1 MSLLKSFF
9 ALTFVRVYLIA
20 QISTRAVVTLYAILY
35 QQIDLLE
42 LPGIFLSGVAND
54 FVSIFYAFPVVLL
67 LSLLIRLLFR
77 KCNKSLLTLAIFGYF
92 ALVVSMIFNLISEL
106 SFWDEFSTRYNF
118 IAVDYLIYTQEII
131 GTLRES
137 LPFAEIIFSIFA
149 LSVIICLLSWRC
161 LVENKESNYISDLK
175 LIAISLLISCACFKF
190 YNSEKFALSN
200 NIYAVELGKNG
211 PYEFVSAFRNNELD
225 YLKFYPQLEEK
236 EAMDIVR
243 AQIKQSNQEFLNT
256 DSIERNTKGMGTSHK
271 YNVIFITMESMS
283 AEFMA
288 AFGNRDNI
296 TPNLDRLAKESLFFT
311 NLYATGTRTVRGLEA
326 VTLGVPPLP
335 GSSIVRRKNNTG
347 LFNIGSVFRSKG
359 YSANFI
365 VGGYSYFDNLGSY
378 FSGNGF
384 AVTDRADLSP
394 EEISFSN
401 IWGVADE
408 DILTKAL
415 KISDDLYSQNKP
427 FFSLIMTTSNHR
439 PYTFP
444 EGRIDLPSGGGRKA
458 AVKYSDYAVGK
469 FIKDAKSKKWFD
481 NTIFVITAD
490 HCASSAGKTELP
502 IGKYHIPLIIYAP
515 KIIKP
520 RVINNFSSQIDIP
533 ATVLGLLN
541 FDYKSKFIGRDI
553 LNSPANRAF
562 IGTYQLLGYVK
573 DDHLIVLSP
582 RSEPKSYAI
591 AFSNIDP
598 RSYLMTEAI
607 SFYQTTYK
615 LLKEGKMG
623 E

>member
-1 MSLLKSFF
+1 MSLIKSFF
-9 ALTFVRVYLIA
+9 ALTFVKVYLIA
-20 QISTRAVVTLYAILY
+20 QISTRVVVTLYAMFY
-35 QQIDLLE
+35 QQIDFQE

-54 FVSIFYAFPVVLL
+54 FISIFYALPVILL
-67 LSLLIRLLFR
+67 ISLLIRLFFR
-77 KCNKSLLTLAIFGYF
+77 QCNQSLLTLAVFGYF

-137 LPFAEIIFSIFA
+137 LPFTEIIFSIFA
-149 LSVIICLLSWRC
+149 LSIIICLLSWRC
-161 LVENKESNYISDLK
+161 LVKNKESNYISDLK
-175 LIAISLLISCACFKF
+175 LIAISLLISSACFKF
-190 YNSEKFALSN
+190 YNSERFALSH

-225 YLKFYPQLEEK
+225 YLKFYPHLEEK
-236 EAMDIVR
+236 EALDIVR
-243 AQIKQSNQEFLNT
+243 AQVKQSNQKFLDT
-256 DSIERNTKGMGTSHK
+256 DSIERNTKGMAAPHK
-271 YNVIFITMESMS
+271 YNVIFVTIESMS

-288 AFGNRDNI
+288 AFGNKDNI

-335 GSSIVRRKNNTG
+335 GSSIVRRDNNTG

-359 YSANFI
+359 YRTNFI

-394 EEISFSN
+394 EEISFGN

-415 KISDDLYSQNKP
+415 KVSDDLYSKDEA

-458 AVKYSDYAVGK
+458 AVKYSDYAIGK
-469 FIKDAKSKKWFD
+469 FIEDAKSKKWFD

-502 IGKYHIPLIIYAP
+502 INKYHIPLIIYAP

-520 RVINNFSSQIDIP
+520 RVVDNLSSQIDIP
-533 ATVLGLLN
+533 ATVLGLMN
-541 FDYKSKFIGRDI
+541 FDYKSKFVGRDI
-553 LNSPANRAF
+553 LNNPANRAF

-582 RSEPKSYAI
+582 RSDPKSYAI
-591 AFSNIDP
+591 SSGKIDL
-598 RSYLMTEAI
+598 RSDLIQEAI
-607 SFYQTTYK
+607 SFYQTTYR